1 MRQASGKVFLKGP
14 AQAGRIDK
22 GIEMEKKDIDW
33 SKLGFGYTPTDFRW
47 ENHWKDGAWDEG
59 GLTADNTITLTEAA
73 CVFHYSQS
81 CFEGLKAYTTKDGH
95 IVTFRPDQ
103 NAKRMHD
110 SCVRLEMP
118 PLPEEVFLKALDETV
133 KANAA
138 WVPPFGTGASLY
150 IRPVMIGSGPQIGV
164 APAHEFIFRLFCM
177 PVGSYFKGGVKP
189 IRLQVSL
196 YDRAAP
202 HGTGHIKAGLNY
214 AMSLFPTMEAH
225 RAGFAENMYLDPQ
238 TRTYVEETGG
248 ANILFV
254 DKDNNLVVPK
264 SNSILPSITRRSLV
278 YAGAKYLGL
287 NVVER
292 PVAFSEVKDM
302 KECALCGTAAVLA
315 PVGMVHSPEG
325 DIYFPSGMEK
335 IGEISGKIRETLLKI
350 QSCEIEAPEGWIRRI
365 L

>member
-1 MRQASGKVFLKGP
+1 
-14 AQAGRIDK
+14 
-22 GIEMEKKDIDW
+22 MEKKNLDW
-33 SKLGFGYTPTDFRW
+33 ANLGFTYRPIDYRW
-47 ENHWKDGAWDEG
+47 QTRWHDGVWEEG
-59 GLTADNTITLTEAA
+59 GLTTDPDITLSEAA

-103 NAKRMHD
+103 NAERMQNT
-110 SCVRLEMP
+110 CRRLEMP
-118 PLPEEVFLKALDETV
+118 PLPKETFLKALDETV

-164 APAHEFIFRLFCM
+164 APAHEFLFRLFAM
-177 PVGSYFKGGVKP
+177 PVGSYFQGGVKP
-189 IRLQVSL
+189 IRIQVAQ

-202 HGTGHIKAGLNY
+202 RGTGHIKAGLNY
-214 AMSLFPTMEAH
+214 AMSLYPTMEAH
-225 RAGFAENMYLDPQ
+225 RAGFAENIYLDPS
-238 TRTYVEETGG
+238 THTYVEETGG
-248 ANILFV
+248 ANVLFV
-254 DKDNNLVVPK
+254 DKDNNLIVPK
-264 SNSILPSITRRSLV
+264 SNSILPSVTRRSLV
-278 YAGAKYLGL
+278 YVGEHYLGL
-287 NVVER
+287 KVIER
-292 PVAFSEVKDM
+292 QVKFSEVKDM

-315 PVGMVHSPEG
+315 PVGMIHSEDG
-325 DIYFPSGMEK
+325 DIYFPSGMDK